1 MANYYGA
8 TSREDTLAKEFFA
21 GYGGT
26 SATMLFTRYGLGQ
39 RPHLLGANISNLT
52 LTQLQS
58 ISGSLALTFNGY
70 TYSGTINLSGVT
82 SFTDAASAIQAAL
95 NSNLQVAAVTAGS
108 SIAPESVSFTG
119 SVDGATLR
127 HVGLVRQH

>member
-1 MANYYGA
+1 MAPQVSEA
-8 TSREDTLAKEFFA
+8 SLAKEFFA

-58 ISGSLALTFNGY
+58 INGSLAITFDGY
-70 TYSGTINLSGVT
+70 TYSGTSIFRGVT
-82 SFTDAASAIQAAL
+82 SFLDGRGQRL
-95 NSNLQVAAVTAGS
+95 RQP
-108 SIAPESVSFTG
+108 SIAICRSRP
-119 SVDGATLR
+119 
-127 HVGLVRQH
+127 